1 MLSKNNQVLARHAKA
16 DHQQRWALRKLTIGV
31 ASVLLGGT
39 LLVING
45 TPVAADQVNPENA
58 TTVKSE
64 PEMSNTKQDAE
75 NVVTLASTAS
85 DRPAVNATSGEQSPA
100 GVGAEAMLATPAA
113 SPALSDPS
121 VTPPQQPAALAS
133 DASGQM
139 QPAVTKL
146 QAPEMGWR
154 KPEDSDRTVSY
165 YVIVREVTLV
175 KPDGEEVVMPLL
187 PLRKG
192 QVWDTLDYLDK
203 EENDKLPLI
212 HFDPIK
218 VAPITGA
225 KAPVIPAISQSVHS
239 FLTTDLD
246 KIEISYVIPPVQRT
260 GMEVTPLPYGPEY
273 DEIYDEI
280 YDQYEDKATEYEKK
294 IEAEGRKFGYLDVL
308 LLKETYEYI
317 WVEEKTITRTIHV
330 HLPNGEVQTTKQ
342 PVTLERKYTSV
353 AGSDEKKYGPWT
365 VGRWESFTA
374 PEQEGYTALSGSV
387 DEAKV
392 TSESLDAVVDIYYRA
407 DEAVIESGKEEKT
420 ITRTIHVHLP
430 NGEVQTTKQPVTL
443 VRQYTSVAGSDEKN
457 YGPWNTGQWD
467 AFTAPEQT
475 GYTAL
480 PGSVAEIEVTS
491 ESLDAVV
498 DIYYR
503 ADDPAIVAGKE
514 EKTITRTIHV
524 HLPNGEVQTTK
535 QPVTLE
541 RKYTSVAGSD
551 EKKYGPWTVGRWE
564 SFTAPEQEG
573 YTALSG
579 SVDEA
584 KVTSESLDA
593 VVDIYYRADEAV
605 IESGKEEK
613 TITRTIHVHLPNGEV
628 QTTKQPVTLV
638 RQYTSVAGSDEKN
651 YGPWNTGQ
659 WDAFTAPEQTG
670 YTALPG
676 SVAEIEV
683 TSESLDAVVDIY
695 YRADD
700 PAIVAGK
707 EEKTI
712 TRTIN
717 VHLPNGEVQTTKQP
731 VTLEREYTSVVGS
744 DEKKYGP
751 WTVGRWESFTA
762 PEQAGYTALP
772 GSVAEVEV
780 TSESLDA
787 VVDIYYRA
795 DDPAIVAGKE
805 EKTIT
810 RTIHVHLPNDEVQTT
825 KQPVTLERKYTSV
838 AGSGE
843 KKYGPWTAGRWE
855 SFTAPEQE
863 GYTALPGSVAEVEVT
878 SESLD
883 AVVDI
888 YYRADEAVIESGQE
902 EKTITRTINVHLPN
916 GEVQTT
922 TQPVTLV
929 REYTG
934 VAGSDEKNYGPW
946 NTGQWNAFTAPELAG
961 YTAMPGSVASVEV
974 TSESLDVVVDIYYRI
989 DIPPKVE
996 VGPDPEQPTTDPD
1009 PEQPMTDPDPEQP
1022 MTDPDPE
1029 QPTTDPD
1036 PEQPTT
1042 DPDLEQPI
1050 GHPVA
1055 PATVAPDQQANL
1067 PQTGNATS
1075 SLVAL
1080 LGATLA
1086 TFLGSLL
1093 LLGKRKR

>member
-1 MLSKNNQVLARHAKA
+1 MIKEVIIMLSKNNQVLARHAKA

-58 TTVKSE
+58 TAAKSG
-64 PEMSNTKQDAE
+64 PEISNTKQDAE
-75 NVVTLASTAS
+75 NAVTLAPTAS
-85 DRPAVNATSGEQSPA
+85 DRLVVNATSGEQSPA
-100 GVGAEAMLATPAA
+100 GVGAEAILATSAA
-113 SPALSDPS
+113 SPAPSDPS
-121 VTPPQQPAALAS
+121 VTAPQQPATLAS
-133 DASGQM
+133 DTSGQI
-139 QPAVTKL
+139 QPAVTKQ

-154 KPEDSDRTVSY
+154 KMEDSGRTVSY
-165 YVIVREVTLV
+165 YIIVREVTLV
-175 KPDGEEVVMPLL
+175 KLNGDEDVMPL
-187 PLRKG
+187 
-192 QVWDTLDYLDK
+192 QVWDTLDYLDE
-203 EENDKLPLI
+203 EENDKLP
-212 HFDPIK
+212 PIQFK
-218 VAPITGA
+218 KIEVKPIDGA
-225 KAPVIPAISQSVHS
+225 KAPVIPAISQSVHL
-239 FLTTDLD
+239 FLNMDNTMDNTEILYAKSSD
-246 KIEISYVIPPVQRT
+246 KPVQRI
-260 GMEVTPLPYGPEY
+260 GGEVTGLPDEPEY
-273 DEIYDEI
+273 DEIYNKI
-280 YDQYEDKATEYEKK
+280 YDQYEDKVTEYEKK
-294 IEAEGRKFGYLDVL
+294 IEAEGRRFVWDVL
-308 LLKETYEYI
+308 LLKEKYKYEP
-317 WVEEKTITRTIHV
+317 VEE
-330 HLPNGEVQTTKQ
+330 E
-342 PVTLERKYTSV
+342 
-353 AGSDEKKYGPWT
+353 
-365 VGRWESFTA
+365 
-374 PEQEGYTALSGSV
+374 
-387 DEAKV
+387 
-392 TSESLDAVVDIYYRA
+392 
-407 DEAVIESGKEEKT
+407 
-420 ITRTIHVHLP
+420 
-430 NGEVQTTKQPVTL
+430 
-443 VRQYTSVAGSDEKN
+443 
-457 YGPWNTGQWD
+457 
-467 AFTAPEQT
+467 
-475 GYTAL
+475 
-480 PGSVAEIEVTS
+480 
-491 ESLDAVV
+491 
-498 DIYYR
+498 
-503 ADDPAIVAGKE
+503 
-514 EKTITRTIHV
+514 
-524 HLPNGEVQTTK
+524 
-535 QPVTLE
+535 
-541 RKYTSVAGSD
+541 
-551 EKKYGPWTVGRWE
+551 
-564 SFTAPEQEG
+564 
-573 YTALSG
+573 
-579 SVDEA
+579 
-584 KVTSESLDA
+584 
-593 VVDIYYRADEAV
+593 
-605 IESGKEEK
+605 
-613 TITRTIHVHLPNGEV
+613 
-628 QTTKQPVTLV
+628 
-638 RQYTSVAGSDEKN
+638 
-651 YGPWNTGQ
+651 
-659 WDAFTAPEQTG
+659 
-670 YTALPG
+670 
-676 SVAEIEV
+676 
-683 TSESLDAVVDIY
+683 
-695 YRADD
+695 
-700 PAIVAGK
+700 GK

-731 VTLEREYTSVVGS
+731 VTLTRTYTKVNGQTEYS
-744 DEKKYGP
+744 E
-751 WTVGRWESFTA
+751 WTTDTWESFTA
-762 PEQAGYTALP
+762 PEQEGYTASQS
-772 GSVAEVEV
+772 SVDEAKV

-795 DDPAIVAGKE
+795 DDPTVVEGEE

-810 RTIHVHLPNDEVQTT
+810 RTINVHLPNDEVQTT

-1009 PEQPMTDPDPEQP
+1009 PEQPT
-1022 MTDPDPE
+1022 TDPDPE

-1042 DPDLEQPI
+1042 DPDPEQPTTDPDPEQPI

>member
-16 DHQQRWALRKLTIGV
+16 DHQQRWALRKLTVGV
-31 ASVLLGGT
+31 ASVLLGGI
-39 LLVING
+39 LLVVNG

-113 SPALSDPS
+113 SPALSNPS

-139 QPAVTKL
+139 QPAVTKP

-154 KPEDSDRTVSY
+154 KMEDGDRTVSY
-165 YVIVREVTLV
+165 YIIVREVTLV
-175 KPDGEEVVMPLL
+175 KPDGDEVVMPL
-187 PLRKG
+187 
-192 QVWDTLDYLDK
+192 QVWDTLAYVYED
-203 EENDKLPLI
+203 ENDEL
-212 HFDPIK
+212 DPIQFAAIE
-218 VAPITGA
+218 VNPIAGA

-246 KIEISYVIPPVQRT
+246 KIEISYKKPPVQRIDMKVT
-260 GMEVTPLPYGPEY
+260 GLPEEPKY
-273 DEIYDEI
+273 DEIFY
-280 YDQYEDKATEYEKK
+280 QYEDKADGYEKK
-294 IEAEGRKFGYLDVL
+294 FQTEGRPFVWDAL
-308 LLKETYEYI
+308 LLKEKYKYE
-317 WVEEKTITRTIHV
+317 EEKTITRTINVHLPNGEVQTIKQPVTLTRTYTKVNGQMKYSEWTTDTWERFTAPEQEGYTALPSSVDEAKVTSESLDAVVDIYYRADEAVIESGKEEKTITRTINVHLPNGEVQTIKQPVTLERKYTSVAGSDEKKYGPWTVGRWESFTAPEQTGYTALPGSVDEVEVTSESLDAVVDIYYRADEPAVVEGQEEKTITRTINV
-330 HLPNGEVQTTKQ
+330 HLPNGEVQTTTQ

-374 PEQEGYTALSGSV
+374 PEQEGYTAL
-387 DEAKV
+387 
-392 TSESLDAVVDIYYRA
+392 
-407 DEAVIESGKEEKT
+407 
-420 ITRTIHVHLP
+420 
-430 NGEVQTTKQPVTL
+430 
-443 VRQYTSVAGSDEKN
+443 
-457 YGPWNTGQWD
+457 
-467 AFTAPEQT
+467 
-475 GYTAL
+475 
-480 PGSVAEIEVTS
+480 
-491 ESLDAVV
+491 
-498 DIYYR
+498 
-503 ADDPAIVAGKE
+503 
-514 EKTITRTIHV
+514 
-524 HLPNGEVQTTK
+524 
-535 QPVTLE
+535 
-541 RKYTSVAGSD
+541 
-551 EKKYGPWTVGRWE
+551 
-564 SFTAPEQEG
+564 
-573 YTALSG
+573 
-579 SVDEA
+579 
-584 KVTSESLDA
+584 
-593 VVDIYYRADEAV
+593 
-605 IESGKEEK
+605 
-613 TITRTIHVHLPNGEV
+613 
-628 QTTKQPVTLV
+628 
-638 RQYTSVAGSDEKN
+638 
-651 YGPWNTGQ
+651 
-659 WDAFTAPEQTG
+659 
-670 YTALPG
+670 
-676 SVAEIEV
+676 
-683 TSESLDAVVDIY
+683 
-695 YRADD
+695 
-700 PAIVAGK
+700 
-707 EEKTI
+707 
-712 TRTIN
+712 
-717 VHLPNGEVQTTKQP
+717 
-731 VTLEREYTSVVGS
+731 
-744 DEKKYGP
+744 
-751 WTVGRWESFTA
+751 
-762 PEQAGYTALP
+762 P

-795 DDPAIVAGKE
+795 DEAVIESGQE

-810 RTIHVHLPNDEVQTT
+810 RTINVHLPNGEVQTT
-825 KQPVTLERKYTSV
+825 TQPVTLERKYTSV
-838 AGSGE
+838 AGSEE
-843 KKYGPWTAGRWE
+843 KKYGPWTVGRWE

-1009 PEQPMTDPDPEQP
+1009 PEQPT
-1022 MTDPDPE
+1022 TDPDPE

-1042 DPDLEQPI
+1042 DPDPEQPI

>member
-1 MLSKNNQVLARHAKA
+1 MLSKNNQILARHAKA

-45 TPVAADQVNPENA
+45 TPVAADQVNPETA
-58 TTVKSE
+58 IAAKSG
-64 PEMSNTKQDAE
+64 PEISNTKQDAE
-75 NVVTLASTAS
+75 NAVT
-85 DRPAVNATSGEQSPA
+85 
-100 GVGAEAMLATPAA
+100 
-113 SPALSDPS
+113 
-121 VTPPQQPAALAS
+121 LAS

-139 QPAVTKL
+139 QPAVTKP

-154 KPEDSDRTVSY
+154 KMEDSGRTVDY
-165 YVIVREVTLV
+165 YVIIREVTLV
-175 KPDGEEVVMPLL
+175 VNKNEEEVVMPL
-187 PLRKG
+187 
-192 QVWDTLDYLDK
+192 QVWDTLDYLDE
-203 EENDKLPLI
+203 EENDKLPKI
-212 HFDPIK
+212 HFDSIE
-218 VAPITGA
+218 VTPITGA
-225 KAPVIPAISQSVHS
+225 KAPKIPAISNSVHL
-239 FLTTDLD
+239 FLNMGD
-246 KIEISYVIPPVQRT
+246 IENSYVGKPEQRI
-260 GMEVTPLPYGPEY
+260 GEAEVTPLPDEPEY
-273 DEIYDEI
+273 DEIYNKI
-280 YDQYEDKATEYEKK
+280 YDQYEDKVTEYEKK
-294 IEAEGRKFGYLDVL
+294 IEAEGGKFGDLNVL
-308 LLKETYEYI
+308 FLKEKYQYYG
-317 WVEEKTITRTIHV
+317 VEEKTITRTINV
-330 HLPNGEVQTTKQ
+330 HLPNGEVQTTTQ

-365 VGRWESFTA
+365 VGRWESFTT
-374 PEQEGYTALSGSV
+374 PEQA
-387 DEAKV
+387 
-392 TSESLDAVVDIYYRA
+392 
-407 DEAVIESGKEEKT
+407 
-420 ITRTIHVHLP
+420 
-430 NGEVQTTKQPVTL
+430 
-443 VRQYTSVAGSDEKN
+443 
-457 YGPWNTGQWD
+457 
-467 AFTAPEQT
+467 

-480 PGSVAEIEVTS
+480 PDSVAEV
-491 ESLDAVV
+491 
-498 DIYYR
+498 
-503 ADDPAIVAGKE
+503 
-514 EKTITRTIHV
+514 
-524 HLPNGEVQTTK
+524 
-535 QPVTLE
+535 
-541 RKYTSVAGSD
+541 
-551 EKKYGPWTVGRWE
+551 
-564 SFTAPEQEG
+564 
-573 YTALSG
+573 
-579 SVDEA
+579 
-584 KVTSESLDA
+584 
-593 VVDIYYRADEAV
+593 
-605 IESGKEEK
+605 
-613 TITRTIHVHLPNGEV
+613 
-628 QTTKQPVTLV
+628 
-638 RQYTSVAGSDEKN
+638 
-651 YGPWNTGQ
+651 
-659 WDAFTAPEQTG
+659 
-670 YTALPG
+670 
-676 SVAEIEV
+676 EV

-731 VTLEREYTSVVGS
+731 VTLTRTYTKVNGQT
-744 DEKKYGP
+744 KYSE
-751 WTVGRWESFTA
+751 WTTGTWDSFMA
-762 PEQAGYTALP
+762 PEQT
-772 GSVAEVEV
+772 
-780 TSESLDA
+780 
-787 VVDIYYRA
+787 
-795 DDPAIVAGKE
+795 
-805 EKTIT
+805 
-810 RTIHVHLPNDEVQTT
+810 
-825 KQPVTLERKYTSV
+825 
-838 AGSGE
+838 
-843 KKYGPWTAGRWE
+843 
-855 SFTAPEQE
+855 

-1009 PEQPMTDPDPEQP
+1009 PEQPT
-1022 MTDPDPE
+1022 TDPDPE

-1042 DPDLEQPI
+1042 DPDPEQPTTDPDPEQPTTDPDPEQPTTDPDPEQPI

-1093 LLGKRKR
+1093 LLGKSKR

>member
-1 MLSKNNQVLARHAKA
+1 MLSKNNQILARHAKA

-39 LLVING
+39 LLVVNG

-58 TTVKSE
+58 TAVKSE

-75 NVVTLASTAS
+75 NAVTLASTAS
-85 DRPAVNATSGEQSPA
+85 DCPAVNATSGEQSPA

-113 SPALSDPS
+113 SPAPSDPS
-121 VTPPQQPAALAS
+121 VTAPPQSATLAS
-133 DASGQM
+133 GAPGQM
-139 QPAVTKL
+139 QPAVTKQ

-154 KPEDSDRTVSY
+154 KMEDGDQLVTY

-175 KPDGEEVVMPLL
+175 KPDGDEVVMPL
-187 PLRKG
+187 
-192 QVWDTLDYLDK
+192 QVWDTLAYVSED
-203 EENDKLPLI
+203 ENDEL
-212 HFDPIK
+212 DPIQFAAIE
-218 VAPITGA
+218 VDPIAGA

-246 KIEISYVIPPVQRT
+246 KIEISYVTQPVQRI
-260 GMEVTPLPYGPEY
+260 GMEVTALPEEPKY
-273 DEIYDEI
+273 DDIFY
-280 YDQYEDKATEYEKK
+280 QYEDQADKYENDFNK
-294 IEAEGRKFGYLDVL
+294 ESRQFGWDGL
-308 LLKETYEYI
+308 LLKEKYKYI
-317 WVEEKTITRTIHV
+317 VDDEPTVVEGQEEKTITRTIHV
-330 HLPNGEVQTTKQ
+330 HLPNGEVQTTTQ

-353 AGSDEKKYGPWT
+353 AGSEEKQYEPWT
-365 VGRWESFTA
+365 VGRWESLTA
-374 PEQEGYTALSGSV
+374 PEQTGYTALPGSV
-387 DEAKV
+387 AEVEV
-392 TSESLDAVVDIYYRA
+392 TFESLDAVVDIYYRA
-407 DEAVIESGKEEKT
+407 DEPAVVEGQEEKT

-430 NGEVQTTKQPVTL
+430 NGEVQTTTQPVTL
-443 VRQYTSVAGSDEKN
+443 
-457 YGPWNTGQWD
+457 
-467 AFTAPEQT
+467 
-475 GYTAL
+475 
-480 PGSVAEIEVTS
+480 
-491 ESLDAVV
+491 
-498 DIYYR
+498 
-503 ADDPAIVAGKE
+503 
-514 EKTITRTIHV
+514 TRTYTKV
-524 HLPNGEVQTTK
+524 NGQT
-535 QPVTLE
+535 
-541 RKYTSVAGSD
+541 KYS
-551 EKKYGPWTVGRWE
+551 EWT
-564 SFTAPEQEG
+564 
-573 YTALSG
+573 
-579 SVDEA
+579 
-584 KVTSESLDA
+584 
-593 VVDIYYRADEAV
+593 
-605 IESGKEEK
+605 
-613 TITRTIHVHLPNGEV
+613 
-628 QTTKQPVTLV
+628 
-638 RQYTSVAGSDEKN
+638 
-651 YGPWNTGQ
+651 TG
-659 WDAFTAPEQTG
+659 T
-670 YTALPG
+670 
-676 SVAEIEV
+676 
-683 TSESLDAVVDIY
+683 
-695 YRADD
+695 
-700 PAIVAGK
+700 
-707 EEKTI
+707 
-712 TRTIN
+712 
-717 VHLPNGEVQTTKQP
+717 
-731 VTLEREYTSVVGS
+731 
-744 DEKKYGP
+744 
-751 WTVGRWESFTA
+751 WESFTA

-795 DDPAIVAGKE
+795 DEPAVVEGQE

-810 RTIHVHLPNDEVQTT
+810 RTINVHLPNDEVQTTKQPVTLERKYTGVAGNDEKKYGPWTVGRWESFTTPEQAGYTALPDSVAEVEVTSESLDAVVDIYYRADEAVIESGQEEKTITRTINVHLPNDEVQTT

-838 AGSGE
+838 AGSEE
-843 KKYGPWTAGRWE
+843 KKYGSWTAGRWE

-929 REYTG
+929 RQYTS

-946 NTGQWNAFTAPELAG
+946 NTGQWNAFTAPEQTG

-1009 PEQPMTDPDPEQP
+1009 PEQPT
-1022 MTDPDPE
+1022 TDPDPE

-1042 DPDLEQPI
+1042 DPDPEQPTTDPDPEQPTTDPDPEQPTTDPDPEQPTTNPDPEQPTTDPDPEQPI

>member
-16 DHQQRWALRKLTIGV
+16 DHQQRWALRKLTVGV
-31 ASVLLGGT
+31 ASVLLGGI
-39 LLVING
+39 LLVVNG

-58 TTVKSE
+58 TAVKSE

-75 NVVTLASTAS
+75 NAVTLASTAS
-85 DRPAVNATSGEQSPA
+85 HLPAINATSSEQSPA
-100 GVGAEAMLATPAA
+100 GEGVEAILATSAA
-113 SPALSDPS
+113 SPAPSDPS
-121 VTPPQQPAALAS
+121 VTAPPQPATLAS
-133 DASGQM
+133 GAPGQM
-139 QPAVTKL
+139 QPAVTKQ

-154 KPEDSDRTVSY
+154 KMEDGDQLVTY

-192 QVWDTLDYLDK
+192 QVWDTLDYLDE
-203 EENDKLPLI
+203 EENDNLPLI
-212 HFDPIK
+212 HFDPIE
-218 VAPITGA
+218 VDPIAGA

-246 KIEISYVIPPVQRT
+246 KIEISYVTPPVQRI
-260 GMEVTPLPYGPEY
+260 GMVEVTALPGEPEY
-273 DEIYDEI
+273 DEIYDKI
-280 YDQYEDKATEYEKK
+280 YDQYEDNDTKYEKEIK
-294 IEAEGRKFGYLDVL
+294 TAGRRYAGLEVL
-308 LLKETYEYI
+308 LLKETYQYL
-317 WVEEKTITRTIHV
+317 WAEEKTITRTINVHLPNGEVQTTKQPVTLTRTYTKVNGQTKYSEWTTGTWDSFTAPEQTGYTALPGSVAEVEVTSESLDAVVDIYYRADEPAVVEGKEEKTITRTINV

-365 VGRWESFTA
+365 VGRWESFTT
-374 PEQEGYTALSGSV
+374 PEQA
-387 DEAKV
+387 
-392 TSESLDAVVDIYYRA
+392 
-407 DEAVIESGKEEKT
+407 
-420 ITRTIHVHLP
+420 
-430 NGEVQTTKQPVTL
+430 
-443 VRQYTSVAGSDEKN
+443 
-457 YGPWNTGQWD
+457 
-467 AFTAPEQT
+467 

-480 PGSVAEIEVTS
+480 PDSVAEV
-491 ESLDAVV
+491 
-498 DIYYR
+498 
-503 ADDPAIVAGKE
+503 
-514 EKTITRTIHV
+514 
-524 HLPNGEVQTTK
+524 
-535 QPVTLE
+535 
-541 RKYTSVAGSD
+541 
-551 EKKYGPWTVGRWE
+551 
-564 SFTAPEQEG
+564 
-573 YTALSG
+573 
-579 SVDEA
+579 
-584 KVTSESLDA
+584 
-593 VVDIYYRADEAV
+593 
-605 IESGKEEK
+605 
-613 TITRTIHVHLPNGEV
+613 
-628 QTTKQPVTLV
+628 
-638 RQYTSVAGSDEKN
+638 
-651 YGPWNTGQ
+651 
-659 WDAFTAPEQTG
+659 
-670 YTALPG
+670 
-676 SVAEIEV
+676 EV

-731 VTLEREYTSVVGS
+731 VTLTRTYTKVNGQT
-744 DEKKYGP
+744 KYSE
-751 WTVGRWESFTA
+751 WTTGTWDSFMA
-762 PEQAGYTALP
+762 PEQT
-772 GSVAEVEV
+772 
-780 TSESLDA
+780 
-787 VVDIYYRA
+787 
-795 DDPAIVAGKE
+795 
-805 EKTIT
+805 
-810 RTIHVHLPNDEVQTT
+810 
-825 KQPVTLERKYTSV
+825 
-838 AGSGE
+838 
-843 KKYGPWTAGRWE
+843 
-855 SFTAPEQE
+855 

-1009 PEQPMTDPDPEQP
+1009 PEQPT
-1022 MTDPDPE
+1022 TDPDPE

-1042 DPDLEQPI
+1042 DPDPEQPTTDPDPEQPTTDPDPEQPTTDPDPEQPI

-1093 LLGKRKR
+1093 LLGKSKR